1 MIHDPCIVPQL
12 RSKKRERDDWFLVRM
27 GCFNGDNEGGDA
39 SDVEAGRQGMGPA
52 ASGPQR
58 SLGAKSDVAD
68 KQTYSKD
75 DSDRRVQSTGSTTNV
90 NIDRSQPSVLTDRGR
105 VYGTQANLDRA
116 VERGDIN
123 ITPSP
128 IDSYTPGTSEAIS
141 AFTTAGGIM
150 PGEQAA
156 AGPALVDLLDDADD
170 PTPITI
176 PPPQDLQ
183 TNIDAFGVNRLRAVS
198 PGVGVTAATI
208 GNEAA
213 QQERADLASVVAGQV
228 NENVFAPSGTV
239 SIPTPGT
246 VTAESNTRRAEAL
259 NQRAK
264 NLGSPINYNLNLS
277 RQAREELGVPPE
289 QTERE
294 IAFEIGQAEEKLN
307 RDLKFL
313 GRNLDE
319 EIRQAD
325 AQDIDRNL
333 QIMSDTVARNRALAS
348 DPFYGRTDFDADETE
363 SPLFSPS
370 VIDPVA
376 EAEVQRILEK
386 EKADRAFNQMV
397 DQLPPG
403 AEVPD
408 AAFTGQENRQRTSLD
423 TAESLAA
430 DRAFNQMVSELPPA
444 ADVPDVALVTAG
456 PLARQR
462 TSPDTAESLAEA
474 AAAREFS
481 QRQLD
486 DFIDPQSLSPEGV
499 FPPGAVDPDPESIGA
514 LTGTQL
520 RAASEAEILQ
530 GLTPQQQGI
539 ASSLRDLGISD
550 SAIRAGIA
558 PEGTLPGDEQRG
570 LFFADLETAATERPL
585 VKNPFEGTLFGIAG
599 QIGADV
605 VNTFTRPDAKVEE
618 IIRRGGQPILDENG
632 FIVGAFDTNT
642 QRVMARSGE
651 MFNPALK
658 PFYDKQRAAEAQER
672 ESRGENDEPMLSAED
687 LPLQEDAP
695 EVVKGRNIVTSPGY
709 QPRGPLSIAYTGL
722 PSLAPTV
729 LRPTYTPQ
737 TTFSPLFPLGQR
749 RSR

>member
-1 MIHDPCIVPQL
+1 MIHDPCMFPQL
-12 RSKKRERDDWFLVRM
+12 RSKKREQDDWFLVRM

-68 KQTYSKD
+68 YSKD
-75 DSDRRVQSTGSTTNV
+75 DSDRRVQNTGSTTNV

-176 PPPQDLQ
+176 TSPQDLQ

-208 GNEAA
+208 GDEAA
-213 QQERADLASVVAGQV
+213 QQKRADLASVVAGQV
-228 NENVFAPSGTV
+228 DENVFAPSGTV
-239 SIPTPGT
+239 NIPTSGT

-259 NQRAK
+259 NKQAGSRFKYDINRA
-264 NLGSPINYNLNLS
+264 
-277 RQAREELGVPPE
+277 RQAREELEVPPE
-289 QTERE
+289 QAERE
-294 IAFEIGQAEEKLN
+294 IAFEIEQVEKKRAQAMEDVQN
-307 RDLKFL
+307 
-313 GRNLDE
+313 
-319 EIRQAD
+319 
-325 AQDIDRNL
+325 IDRNL
-333 QIMSDTVARNRALAS
+333 QLMSDTLARNRALAS
-348 DPFYGRTDFDADETE
+348 DPFIGRTDFDEESRREE

-376 EAEVQRILEK
+376 EAEPGRILEK
-386 EKADRAFNQMV
+386 EKADRAAFNQRV
-397 DQLPPG
+397 DQLPAGP
-403 AEVPD
+403 EVPD
-408 AAFTGQENRQRTSLD
+408 AAFTGQEGRQRTSLD
-423 TAESLAA
+423 TAQSLAA
-430 DRAFNQMVSELPPA
+430 DQEFNQMVSELPPA
-444 ADVPDVALVTAG
+444 ADVPDVAFTAG
-456 PLARQR
+456 PLALQR
-462 TSPDTAESLAEA
+462 TSPDTAQSLAEA
-474 AAAREFS
+474 AADREFS

-486 DFIDPQSLSPEGV
+486 NFIDPQSLSPEGV
-499 FPPGAVDPDPESIGA
+499 FPPAAVDPDPESIGA

-520 RAASEAEILQ
+520 RAALEAETLQ

-695 EVVKGRNIVTSPGY
+695 EVVEGRNIVTSPGY